1 MRKNINKTLRA
12 TRWALLSVVTAVFAL
27 GCPELPYPGGG
38 GWLPDGDSTDYEL
51 GFNEGFAEDAEY
63 WKGYDDGYDTVDF
76 EPIYYEG
83 DLIPYIEEES
93 YDAGYWDG
101 VWWAYNDG
109 YFVDYRYAF
118 ILGFSEGYDNA
129 FYPDYLDFLAGDV
142 HVEYLHGGWID
153 GYNDGFS
160 EGRVFGANDYEQ
172 GLTFDWLDALLDYE
186 AGTDLHFAE
195 VDVGT
200 GVYGP
205 VILYE
210 YGVDPALKTTIPR
223 RRAAVGMLNKI
234 RADGAEAKTD
244 DDMYRGFPEDL
255 RSEFEVAPDNAPRSD
270 RSLRL
275 DSTWY
280 QRFNNYLDSAGIASA
295 KSIRT
300 RVAR

>member
-1 MRKNINKTLRA
+1 MMTTQRRAWMRRLLAPAALVLLAA
-12 TRWALLSVVTAVFAL
+12 TT
-27 GCPELPYPGGG
+27 GCPPAEP
-38 GWLPDGDSTDYEL
+38 PDGSSDYEL
-51 GFNEGFAEDAEY
+51 GFYDGFMEDEQY
-63 WKGYDDGYDTVDF
+63 WTGFWDSVNTVDLT
-76 EPIYYEG
+76 PILYQGSDIPYYE
-83 DLIPYIEEES
+83 DES
-93 YDAGYWDG
+93 YEAGYWDG
-101 VWWAYNDG
+101 VWQAYNDG
-109 YFVDYRYAF
+109 YFVAYHFAF
-118 ILGFSEGYDNA
+118 IIGFSEGYDAA
-129 FYPDYLDFLAGDV
+129 FWEDYLDFLATDM
-142 HVEYLHGGWID
+142 HQEFMNGGWTD